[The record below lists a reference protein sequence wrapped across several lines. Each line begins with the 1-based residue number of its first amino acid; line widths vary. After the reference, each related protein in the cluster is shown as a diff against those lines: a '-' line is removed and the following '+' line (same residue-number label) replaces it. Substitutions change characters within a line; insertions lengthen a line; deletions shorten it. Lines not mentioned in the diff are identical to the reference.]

1 MGRLIQRKRVTRV
14 IRAPEG
20 EDTASHRTK
29 LDSLAVEEPLEL
41 RVGGESFSVT
51 MRTPGNDFELA
62 AGFMVSEGLV
72 AAAEQLRGLRY
83 CSGEDEF
90 GNQTYNVIDVGLDPL
105 AAKAALSG
113 KRNVTTTSA
122 CGICGTTSIDA
133 VEKTL
138 PAAGASS
145 ELRISAEQ
153 LLDLPDALRDSQAL
167 FSKTGGVHAA
177 GLFSAAGELLCL
189 REDVGRHNAVDKVVG
204 WGLMEDRLPLRG
216 TALQVSGRASF
227 ELVQKAALAGVELL
241 SAVGAPSSLAVDLAD
256 RAGITLAGF
265 SRGKTINVYT
275 HPERIMDLD
284 AEDEA
289 QPPVGQGSAAAARD
303 PERRVNAP
311 V

>member
-1 MGRLIQRKRVTRV
+1 
-14 IRAPEG
+14 
-20 EDTASHRTK
+20 
-29 LDSLAVEEPLEL
+29 
-41 RVGGESFSVT
+41 
-51 MRTPGNDFELA
+51 
-62 AGFMVSEGLV
+62 MVSEGLV

-90 GNQTYNVIDVGLDPL
+90 GNQTYNVIDVGLDHL
-105 AAKAALSG
+105 AAQAALSG

-138 PAAGASS
+138 PAISTSS

-227 ELVQKAALAGVELL
+227 ELVQKAALV
-241 SAVGAPSSLAVDLAD
+241 
-256 RAGITLAGF
+256 
-265 SRGKTINVYT
+265 
-275 HPERIMDLD
+275 
-284 AEDEA
+284 
-289 QPPVGQGSAAAARD
+289 
-303 PERRVNAP
+303 
-311 V
+311 